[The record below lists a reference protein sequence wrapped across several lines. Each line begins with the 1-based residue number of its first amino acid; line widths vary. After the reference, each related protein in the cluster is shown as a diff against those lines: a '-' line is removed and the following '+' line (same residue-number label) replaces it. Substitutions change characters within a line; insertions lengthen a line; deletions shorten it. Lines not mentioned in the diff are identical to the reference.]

1 MILLF
6 FLVLLWLYITFIS
19 NCFTFY
25 HIVHFVFLFLLNTA
39 NSPYQHMQNQQYT
52 SNYQHQHPPHLSQHQ
67 ISLYNGSNQFEQ
79 QHLPPTQQQQNINFI
94 HAVSSTQQHPFRG
107 DDGLSAAVVRRQKR
121 PPIAIG
127 KYLNKMNYYTSGCNP
142 HQWFI

>member
-1 MILLF
+1 
-6 FLVLLWLYITFIS
+6 
-19 NCFTFY
+19 
-25 HIVHFVFLFLLNTA
+25 
-39 NSPYQHMQNQQYT
+39 MQNQQYT

-107 DDGLSAAVVRRQKR
+107 DDGLSAGVVRRQKR

-127 KYLNKMNYYTSGCNP
+127 KSLNKTKNYESIRTNDS
-142 HQWFI
+142 

>member
-1 MILLF
+1 MILVFTWFQYDSIYHLF
-6 FLVLLWLYITFIS
+6 PIVSLLSHCSF
-19 NCFTFY
+19 CFPIF
-25 HIVHFVFLFLLNTA
+25 LNTA

-79 QHLPPTQQQQNINFI
+79 QHLPPTKQQQNINFI

-107 DDGLSAAVVRRQKR
+107 DDGLSAGVVRRQKR

-127 KYLNKMNYYTSGCNP
+127 KSLNKMKN
-142 HQWFI
+142 

>member
-1 MILLF
+1 MILHNIYLQSF
-6 FLVLLWLYITFIS
+6 HY
-19 NCFTFY
+19 Y
-25 HIVHFVFLFLLNTA
+25 HIAHLFPIFLNTA

-107 DDGLSAAVVRRQKR
+107 DDGLSAGVVRRQKR

-127 KYLNKMNYYTSGCNP
+127 KSLNKMKN
-142 HQWFI
+142 

>member
-1 MILLF
+1 
-6 FLVLLWLYITFIS
+6 
-19 NCFTFY
+19 
-25 HIVHFVFLFLLNTA
+25 
-39 NSPYQHMQNQQYT
+39 MQNQQYT

-94 HAVSSTQQHPFRG
+94 HAVSSAQQHPFRG
-107 DDGLSAAVVRRQKR
+107 DDGLSAGVVRRQKR

-127 KYLNKMNYYTSGCNP
+127 KSLNKMITKNP
-142 HQWFI
+142 VSQSVPMIHLTKFELKKSYNLSPAL